1 MTQHKADLLTFLST
15 YHAQEQML
23 ELMKSKMNGIAV
35 KRKPFANT
43 ERGRGIQTKQC
54 NSCNN
59 GIAVKRKPFANSKG
73 GRGRQNIQ

>member
-1 MTQHKADLLTFLST
+1 MTQHKADFLTFLST

-23 ELMKSKMNGIAV
+23 ELMKSKMNGIA
-35 KRKPFANT
+35 

-59 GIAVKRKPFANSKG
+59 GIAVKRKPFANT
-73 GRGRQNIQ
+73 